1 MTYRY
6 LRNLRDSKAQKTS
19 ELDNLNLKKPS
30 FKNKADYREWCS
42 NNNTD
47 HVFYSCVEGR
57 APSKRVSN
65 DNPVHKIHGVVADY
79 DSPLDWK
86 SFRNKLAN
94 ACVGIPFPTWASRT
108 QSGYLRLVWEF
119 DSSIP
124 IDPSMYDSFMG
135 YINKSLKM
143 DKLFAGFDKTSL
155 KPNQYFELGEDWIK
169 TGDEIP
175 TDVVHAC
182 LSKAVSSKP
191 PESSDTSVP
200 LDVVAPEVESRFPN
214 RWFGEFEVG
223 ARGPL
228 FWIDDGIDRDGC
240 QVVEDGVVCYSDRA
254 GKGFMSWG
262 DIFGGSF
269 VKDYETK
276 KLSTLLDEYWFN
288 GKTFFKLL
296 YGNAVS
302 IPKEQLLLELRQA
315 GFSVRVRR
323 GRAISEV
330 EEALL
335 TVSNNNRIDEIA
347 PVVFSSERI
356 VSYNATRILN
366 CSNLVPVEPDS
377 DGDPA
382 KWPFLHQWL
391 NQLFANSSKNSA
403 LDYFYSWMQRFY
415 TAVLDRVPLQG
426 QALLLVGPTG
436 RGKSLLSNKI
446 ISGLVGGFSDASDYL
461 SGQTKFNKDLGRVAS
476 WVIDDT
482 TSAASFQDQRRATE
496 LLKRAVANPR
506 VEYMAKYADAMS
518 IPWTGRVILS
528 LNMDANSLSVI
539 PSLDTSN
546 RDKLMALLISDK
558 STNSFPANAQLE
570 ATIEQEL
577 PHFGKFLL
585 DWKVPQEVGDV
596 GRFGVKSYIDP
607 TIADAAYDNSSRS
620 SIAELVEFFSKR
632 CREVYPEMGR
642 WSGTLTEFQVM
653 IHDLNNGRDVGSSRN
668 LEFCRRGMI
677 TLEEASRVNNKIRPV
692 ISHGQGGGK
701 LWSIDLSENYD
712 IGYKADDKRRSSDQ
726 EAGTLR

>member
-1 MTYRY
+1 
-6 LRNLRDSKAQKTS
+6 
-19 ELDNLNLKKPS
+19 
-30 FKNKADYREWCS
+30 
-42 NNNTD
+42 
-47 HVFYSCVEGR
+47 
-57 APSKRVSN
+57 
-65 DNPVHKIHGVVADY
+65 
-79 DSPLDWK
+79 
-86 SFRNKLAN
+86 
-94 ACVGIPFPTWASRT
+94 
-108 QSGYLRLVWEF
+108 
-119 DSSIP
+119 
-124 IDPSMYDSFMG
+124 MYDSFMG

-546 RDKLMALLISDK
+546 RDKLMALLISNK
-558 STNSFPANAQLE
+558 STNSFPANSQLE

-585 DWKVPQEVGDV
+585 DWKVPKEVEDV
-596 GRFGVKSYIDP
+596 GRFGVQSYIDP

-620 SIAELVEFFSKR
+620 SIAELVEFFAKR
-632 CREVYPEMGR
+632 CREIHPDMGK

-653 IHDLNNGRDVGSSRN
+653 VHELNNGRDVGSSRN

-677 TLEEASRVNNKIRPV
+677 TLEEASRVNDKIRPV
-692 ISHGQGGGK
+692 ISRGQGGGK

-712 IGYKADDKRRSSDQ
+712 IGYTADDKRGHSDK
-726 EAGTLR
+726 EAGALR

>member
-6 LRNLRDSKAQKTS
+6 LRNLRDSKTQKVS
-19 ELDNLNLKKPS
+19 RLDNQKITKPN
-30 FKNKADYREWCS
+30 FKSKADYREWCS
-42 NNNTD
+42 NSDTD

-79 DSPLDWK
+79 DAPVNWK
-86 SFRNKLAN
+86 TFQNNLAN
-94 ACVGIPFPTWASRT
+94 ACASVPTPTWASRT
-108 QSGYLRLVWEF
+108 QSDYLRLVWEF
-119 DSSIP
+119 ESAIP
-124 IDPSMYDSFMG
+124 IDPSMYDSF
-135 YINKSLKM
+135 INYMNKALKM
-143 DKLFAGFDKTSL
+143 DKLFAGFDKTSF

-169 TGDEIP
+169 TGDETP
-175 TDVVHAC
+175 TSVVHSC
-182 LSKAVSSKP
+182 LSKAVASKP
-191 PESSDTSVP
+191 PESSDTSIP
-200 LDVVAPEVESRFPN
+200 LDVVAEEVESRFPN
-214 RWFGEFEVG
+214 RWFGDFEVG

-228 FWIDDGIDRDGC
+228 FWIDDGINRDGC
-240 QVVEDGVVCYSDRA
+240 QVVEDGIVCYSDRA
-254 GKGFMSWG
+254 GKGFMSWS
-262 DIFGGSF
+262 DIFGNSF

-276 KLSTLLDEYWFN
+276 KLANLLDEYWFN
-288 GKTFFKLL
+288 GKSFFKLL

-335 TVSNNNRIDEIA
+335 TISNNNRIDEIA
-347 PVVFSSERI
+347 PVVFSNERI
-356 VSYNATRILN
+356 VSYNASRILN
-366 CSNLVPVEPDS
+366 CSNLVPVDPDS
-377 DGDPA
+377 DGDPS

-391 NQLFANSSKNSA
+391 NQLFVNSSKNSA

-461 SGQTKFNKDLGRVAS
+461 SGQTKFNKDLGKVAS

-546 RDKLMALLISDK
+546 RDKLMALLIADS
-558 STNSFPANAQLE
+558 STTSFPPNAQLE

-585 DWKVPQEVGDV
+585 DWKIPKEVEDV
-596 GRFGVKSYIDP
+596 GRFGVKSYIEP

-620 SIAELVEFFSKR
+620 SIAELVEFFAKR
-632 CREVYPEMGR
+632 CREVYPDLDL
-642 WSGTLTEFQVM
+642 WSGTLTEFQVAL
-653 IHDLNNGRDVGSSRN
+653 HELNNGRDVGSSRN

-692 ISHGQGGGK
+692 ISQGQGGGK
-701 LWSIDLSENYD
+701 LWSIDLSEIYD
-712 IGYKADDKRRSSDQ
+712 IGYTADDKRRSSDQ

>member
-6 LRNLRDSKAQKTS
+6 LRNLRDTKTTKADDLSKLPT
-19 ELDNLNLKKPS
+19 KKPK
-30 FKNKADYREWCS
+30 FKSKADYREWCADPKT
-42 NNNTD
+42 N
-47 HVFYSCVEGR
+47 HVFYSTVEGR
-57 APSKRVSN
+57 APSKRIGG
-65 DNPVHKIHGVVADY
+65 DNPPHKIYGIVADY
-79 DSPLDWK
+79 DAPVEWG
-86 SFRNKLAN
+86 SFKTKLEAS
-94 ACVGIPFPTWASRT
+94 CSGTMKPTWSSKT
-108 QSGYLRLVWEF
+108 YSGYLRLVWEF
-119 DSSIP
+119 ETAIP
-124 IDPSMYDSFMG
+124 IDPSMFDSFMANMNRTLR
-135 YINKSLKM
+135 I
-143 DKLFAGFDKTSL
+143 DKLFAGFDVTSL
-155 KPNQYFELGEDWIK
+155 RANQYFELGEGWDQTNGQVPADI
-169 TGDEIP
+169 
-175 TDVVHAC
+175 VHAA
-182 LSKAVSSKP
+182 LTKAVTSKP
-191 PESSDTSVP
+191 PESSDTTIP
-200 LDVVAPEVESRFPN
+200 LVVISEEVESRFPN
-214 RWFGEFEVG
+214 RWMGDFEVG
-223 ARGPL
+223 SRGPL
-228 FWIDDGIDRDGC
+228 FWIDDGINRDGC
-240 QVVEDGVVCYSDRA
+240 QVVEDGIVCYSDRA
-254 GKGFMSWG
+254 GKGFMSWA
-262 DIFGGSF
+262 DIFGSAF

-276 KLSTLLDEYWFN
+276 KLANLLDEYWFN
-288 GKTFFKLL
+288 GKCFYKLL

-302 IPKEQLLLELRQA
+302 IPKDQLLLELRQA
-315 GFSVRVRR
+315 GFSTRVKK
-323 GRAISEV
+323 GQGVSEV
-330 EEALL
+330 ENAWL
-335 TVSNNNRIDEIA
+335 TISNNNRIDDIA
-347 PVVFSSERI
+347 PVIFSKERI
-356 VSYNATRILN
+356 VSYNASRILN
-366 CSNLVPVEPDS
+366 CSNLVPVDPDS

-391 NQLFANSSKNSA
+391 NQLFVDSSENSA

-415 TAVLDRVPLQG
+415 TAVLERQQMQG

-539 PSLDTSN
+539 PSLDSSN
-546 RDKLMALLISDK
+546 RDKLMALLISEK
-558 STNSFPANAQLE
+558 STKSFPPNMQLE

-585 DWKVPQEVGDV
+585 DWKVPEEVADV
-596 GRFGVKSYIDP
+596 GRFGVKSYIDS

-632 CREVYPEMGR
+632 CREIHPDMGK
-642 WSGTLTEFQVM
+642 WWGTLTEFQVM

-677 TLEEASRVNNKIRPV
+677 TLEEGSRVNKNIRPV
-692 ISHGQGGGK
+692 TSEGRGGGK
-701 LWSIDLSENYD
+701 VWSIDLAEIYD
-712 IGYKADDKRRSSDQ
+712 IGYKANDGRRSSDQ

>member
-19 ELDNLNLKKPS
+19 ELDNLKLKKPT

-79 DSPLDWK
+79 DSPIDWK

-124 IDPSMYDSFMG
+124 IDPSMYDSFMD
-135 YINKSLKM
+135 YVNKSLKM

-169 TGDEIP
+169 TGDATP

-200 LDVVAPEVESRFPN
+200 IDVVAPEVESRFPN

-262 DIFGGSF
+262 DIFGSSF

-330 EEALL
+330 EEAVL

-347 PVVFSSERI
+347 PVVFSSDRI

-377 DGDPA
+377 DGDPS

-391 NQLFANSSKNSA
+391 NQLFVNSSKNSA
-403 LDYFYSWMQRFY
+403 LDYFYSWLQRFY

-546 RDKLMALLISDK
+546 RDKLMALLISNK
-558 STNSFPANAQLE
+558 STNSFPANSQLE

-585 DWKVPQEVGDV
+585 DWKVPKEVEDV
-596 GRFGVKSYIDP
+596 GRFGVQSYIDP

-620 SIAELVEFFSKR
+620 SIAELVEFFAKR
-632 CREVYPEMGR
+632 CREIHPDMDR

-692 ISHGQGGGK
+692 MSQGQGGGK

-712 IGYKADDKRRSSDQ
+712 IGYAADDKRGHSDK
-726 EAGTLR
+726 EAGALR

>member
-1 MTYRY
+1 
-6 LRNLRDSKAQKTS
+6 
-19 ELDNLNLKKPS
+19 
-30 FKNKADYREWCS
+30 
-42 NNNTD
+42 
-47 HVFYSCVEGR
+47 
-57 APSKRVSN
+57 
-65 DNPVHKIHGVVADY
+65 
-79 DSPLDWK
+79 
-86 SFRNKLAN
+86 
-94 ACVGIPFPTWASRT
+94 
-108 QSGYLRLVWEF
+108 
-119 DSSIP
+119 
-124 IDPSMYDSFMG
+124 MYDSFMG

-169 TGDEIP
+169 TGDAIP

-546 RDKLMALLISDK
+546 RDKLMALLISNK
-558 STNSFPANAQLE
+558 STNSFPANSQLE

-585 DWKVPQEVGDV
+585 DWKVPKEVEDV
-596 GRFGVKSYIDP
+596 GRFGVQSFIDP

-620 SIAELVEFFSKR
+620 SIAELVEFFAKR
-632 CREVYPEMGR
+632 CREIHPDMGK

-677 TLEEASRVNNKIRPV
+677 TLEEASRVNDKIRPV
-692 ISHGQGGGK
+692 MSYGQGGGK

-712 IGYKADDKRRSSDQ
+712 IGYAADDKRGHSDK
-726 EAGTLR
+726 EAGALR

>member
-6 LRNLRDSKAQKTS
+6 LRNLRDSKAEKSSKLHGLQLS
-19 ELDNLNLKKPS
+19 KPK

-42 NNNTD
+42 KPTTD

-65 DNPVHKIHGVVADY
+65 DNPVHMIHGVVADY
-79 DSPLDWK
+79 DSPINWK
-86 SFRNKLAN
+86 DFEKKLEKL
-94 ACVGIPFPTWASRT
+94 CVSTPPPTWASRT

-119 DSSIP
+119 DSPIP
-124 IDPSMYDSFMG
+124 IDPSMYESFMRQ
-135 YINKSLKM
+135 INKSLKM

-169 TGDEIP
+169 TGCP
-175 TDVVHAC
+175 LTSDVVHTC
-182 LSKAVSSKP
+182 LSKAVSLKP
-191 PESSDTSVP
+191 PESSDTAIP
-200 LDVVAPEVESRFPN
+200 LDVVATEVESRFPN

-223 ARGPL
+223 SRGPL

-240 QVVEDGVVCYSDRA
+240 QVVEDGIVCYSDRA
-254 GKGFMSWG
+254 GQGFMSWS
-262 DIFGGSF
+262 DIFGGAF

-288 GKTFFKLL
+288 GRSFFKLL

-323 GRAISEV
+323 GRSISEV
-330 EEALL
+330 DEALL
-335 TVSNNNRIDEIA
+335 SISNNNRIDDIA
-347 PVVFSSERI
+347 PVVFSSDRI
-356 VSYNATRILN
+356 VSYNGSRILN
-366 CSNLVPVEPDS
+366 CSNLVPVDPDS

-382 KWPFLHQWL
+382 KWPFIHQWL
-391 NQLFANSSKNSA
+391 NQLFVDSSETPA

-415 TAVLDRVPLQG
+415 TAVLERIPLQG

-518 IPWTGRVILS
+518 LPWTGRVTLS

-546 RDKLMALLISDK
+546 RDKLMALLISTK
-558 STNSFPANAQLE
+558 STKSFPPNSQLE

-585 DWKVPQEVGDV
+585 DWKIPKPIEDV
-596 GRFGVKSYIDP
+596 GRFGVKSFIDL

-620 SIAELVEFFSKR
+620 SIAELVEFFCKR
-632 CREVYPEMGR
+632 CREIAPDEAK
-642 WSGTLTEFQVM
+642 WKGTLTEFQVQ
-653 IHDLNNGRDVGSSRN
+653 IHELNNGRDVGSSRN

-677 TLEEASRVNNKIRPV
+677 TLEEGSRVNKNIRPV
-692 ISHGQGGGK
+692 ISEGRGGGK
-701 LWSIDLSENYD
+701 VWSIDLNEIYD
-712 IGYKADDKRRSSDQ
+712 IGYKAND
-726 EAGTLR
+726 

>member
-19 ELDNLNLKKPS
+19 ELDNLKLKKPT

-94 ACVGIPFPTWASRT
+94 ACVGIPLPTWASRT

-169 TGDEIP
+169 TGDAIP

-377 DGDPA
+377 DGDPS

-546 RDKLMALLISDK
+546 RDKLMALLISNK
-558 STNSFPANAQLE
+558 STNSFPANSQLE

-585 DWKVPQEVGDV
+585 DWKVPKEVEDV
-596 GRFGVKSYIDP
+596 GRFGVQSYIDP

-620 SIAELVEFFSKR
+620 SIAELVEFFAKR
-632 CREVYPEMGR
+632 CREIHPDMGK

-653 IHDLNNGRDVGSSRN
+653 VHELNNGRDVGSSRN

-692 ISHGQGGGK
+692 MSQGQGGGK

-712 IGYKADDKRRSSDQ
+712 IGYTADDKRGHSDK
-726 EAGTLR
+726 EAGALR

>member
-6 LRNLRDSKAQKTS
+6 LRNLRDSKAQKAS
-19 ELDNLNLKKPS
+19 GLDNLKLAKPT

-42 NNNTD
+42 NSNTD

-65 DNPVHKIHGVVADY
+65 DNPVHKIYGVVADY
-79 DSPLDWK
+79 DSPVDWK

-94 ACVGIPFPTWASRT
+94 ACASIPTPTWASRT

-119 DSSIP
+119 EAVIP

-135 YINKSLKM
+135 YINKALKM

-191 PESSDTSVP
+191 PESSDTSIP
-200 LDVVAPEVESRFPN
+200 LDVVASEVESRFPN

-228 FWIDDGIDRDGC
+228 FWIDDGINRDGC
-240 QVVEDGVVCYSDRA
+240 QIVEDGIVCYSDRA
-254 GKGFMSWG
+254 GKGFMSWS
-262 DIFGGSF
+262 DIFGSSF

-276 KLSTLLDEYWFN
+276 KLANLLDEYWFN

-347 PVVFSSERI
+347 PVVFSNERI
-356 VSYNATRILN
+356 VSYNASRILN
-366 CSNLVPVEPDS
+366 CSNLVPVDPDS
-377 DGDPA
+377 DGDPS
-382 KWPFLHQWL
+382 KWPFLHQWF
-391 NQLFANSSKNSA
+391 NQLFVNSSKNPA

-585 DWKVPQEVGDV
+585 DWKVPQAVEDV

-620 SIAELVEFFSKR
+620 SIAELVEFFAKR

>member
-19 ELDNLNLKKPS
+19 ELDNLKLKKPA

-65 DNPVHKIHGVVADY
+65 DNPAHKIHGVVADY

-94 ACVGIPFPTWASRT
+94 ACVGIPLPTWASRT

-143 DKLFAGFDKTSL
+143 DKLFAGFDKTSF

-169 TGDEIP
+169 TGDAIP

-546 RDKLMALLISDK
+546 RDKLMALLISNK
-558 STNSFPANAQLE
+558 STNSFPANSQLE

-585 DWKVPQEVGDV
+585 DWKVPKEVEDV
-596 GRFGVKSYIDP
+596 GRFGVQSYIDP

-620 SIAELVEFFSKR
+620 SIAELVEFFAKR
-632 CREVYPEMGR
+632 CREIHPDMGR

-653 IHDLNNGRDVGSSRN
+653 VHELNNGRDVGSSRN

-677 TLEEASRVNNKIRPV
+677 TLEEASRVNDKIRPV
-692 ISHGQGGGK
+692 ISRGQGGGK

-712 IGYKADDKRRSSDQ
+712 IGYTADDKRGHSDK
-726 EAGTLR
+726 EAGALR

>member
-6 LRNLRDSKAQKTS
+6 LRNLRDSKAEKSSKLHGLQLS
-19 ELDNLNLKKPS
+19 KPK
-30 FKNKADYREWCS
+30 FKSKADYREWCS
-42 NNNTD
+42 KATTD

-79 DSPLDWK
+79 DSPIEWV
-86 SFRNKLAN
+86 SFEDKLEK
-94 ACVGIPFPTWASRT
+94 ACFSSPAPTWASRT
-108 QSGYLRLVWEF
+108 ESGYLRLVWEF
-119 DSSIP
+119 DSLLP
-124 IDPSMYDSFMG
+124 IDPPMYESFMK
-135 YINKSLKM
+135 YMNKALKM
-143 DKLFAGFDKTSL
+143 DKLFAGFDNTSL
-155 KPNQYFELGEDWIK
+155 RPNQYFELGEDWVK
-169 TGDEIP
+169 TGEQVTTEVI
-175 TDVVHAC
+175 HAC

-191 PESSDTSVP
+191 PESTDTSIP
-200 LDVVAPEVESRFPN
+200 LDVVSSEVESRFPN

-228 FWIDDGIDRDGC
+228 FWIDDGINRDGC
-240 QVVEDGVVCYSDRA
+240 QVVEDGIVCYSDRA
-254 GKGFMSWG
+254 GKGFMSWA
-262 DIFGGSF
+262 DIFGSAF

-276 KLSTLLDEYWFN
+276 KLASLLDEYWFN
-288 GKTFFKLL
+288 GKCFYKLL

-302 IPKEQLLLELRQA
+302 IPKDQLLLELRQA

-330 EEALL
+330 EEAVL
-335 TVSNNNRIDEIA
+335 TISNNNRIDDIA
-347 PVVFSSERI
+347 PVIFSKERI
-356 VSYNATRILN
+356 VSYNGSRILN
-366 CSNLVPVEPDS
+366 CSNLVPVDPDS

-391 NQLFANSSKNSA
+391 NQLFVDSSENSA

-415 TAVLDRVPLQG
+415 AAVLERQQMQG

-518 IPWTGRVILS
+518 LPWTGRVILS

-539 PSLDTSN
+539 PSLDSSN
-546 RDKLMALLISDK
+546 RDKLMALLISNK
-558 STNSFPANAQLE
+558 STKSFPPNTQLE

-585 DWKVPQEVGDV
+585 DWKVPEEVADV
-596 GRFGVKSYIDP
+596 GRFGVKSYIDS

-632 CREVYPEMGR
+632 CREIHPDMGK
-642 WSGTLTEFQVM
+642 WWGTLTEFQVQ
-653 IHDLNNGRDVGSSRN
+653 IHELNNGRDVGSSRN

-677 TLEEASRVNNKIRPV
+677 TLEEGSRVNKNIRPV
-692 ISHGQGGGK
+692 TSEGRGGGK
-701 LWSIDLSENYD
+701 VWSIDLAEIYD
-712 IGYKADDKRRSSDQ
+712 IGYKANDGRRSSDQ

>member
-6 LRNLRDSKAQKTS
+6 LRNLRDTKTSKTDDLSKFPTTKPKFKSKA
-19 ELDNLNLKKPS
+19 N
-30 FKNKADYREWCS
+30 YREWCS
-42 NNNTD
+42 DPKTN
-47 HVFYSCVEGR
+47 HVFYSTMEGR
-57 APSKRVSN
+57 APSKRISG
-65 DNPVHKIHGVVADY
+65 DNPVHKIHGIVADY
-79 DSPLDWK
+79 DSPIDWN
-86 SFRNKLAN
+86 SFEAKLNTSCA
-94 ACVGIPFPTWASRT
+94 GTIKPTWSSKT
-108 QSGYLRLVWEF
+108 YSGYLRLVWEF
-119 DSSIP
+119 EESIP
-124 IDPSMYDSFMG
+124 IDPSMFDSFISAM
-135 YINKSLKM
+135 NLTLKIS
-143 DKLFAGFDKTSL
+143 KLFAGFDTTSFRA
-155 KPNQYFELGEDWIK
+155 NQYFELGEDWQK
-169 TGDEIP
+169 TNDPVTMDI
-175 TDVVHAC
+175 VHAA
-182 LSKAVSSKP
+182 LSKAVNSKP
-191 PESSDTSVP
+191 PETSDTTIPISVI
-200 LDVVAPEVESRFPN
+200 AEEVESRFPN
-214 RWFGEFEVG
+214 RWFGDFEVG

-228 FWIDDGIDRDGC
+228 FWIDDGINRDGC
-240 QVVEDGVVCYSDRA
+240 QVVEDGIVCYSDRA
-254 GKGFMSWG
+254 GKGFMSWS
-262 DIFGGSF
+262 DIFGNSF

-276 KLSTLLDEYWFN
+276 KLANLLDEYWFN
-288 GKTFFKLL
+288 GKSFFKLL

-302 IPKEQLLLELRQA
+302 IPKDQLLLELRQA
-315 GFSVRVRR
+315 GFSTRVKK
-323 GRAISEV
+323 GQGVSEV
-330 EEALL
+330 ESAWL
-335 TVSNNNRIDEIA
+335 TISNNNRIDEIA
-347 PVVFSSERI
+347 PVVFSNERI
-356 VSYNATRILN
+356 VSYNASRILN
-366 CSNLVPVEPDS
+366 CSNLVPVDPDP
-377 DGDPA
+377 DGDPS

-391 NQLFANSSKNSA
+391 NQLFVNSSKNSA

-546 RDKLMALLISDK
+546 RDKLMALLIAES
-558 STNSFPANAQLE
+558 STTSFPPNAQLE
-570 ATIEQEL
+570 AIIEQEL

-585 DWKVPQEVGDV
+585 DWKVPQSVEDV
-596 GRFGVKSYIDP
+596 GRFGVRSYIDP

-620 SIAELVEFFSKR
+620 SIAELVEFFAKR
-632 CREVYPEMGR
+632 CREVYPDLDR
-642 WSGTLTEFQVM
+642 WSGTLTEFQVVV
-653 IHDLNNGRDVGSSRN
+653 HDLNNGRDVGSSRN

-692 ISHGQGGGK
+692 ISQGQGGGK
-701 LWSIDLSENYD
+701 LWSIDLSEKYD
-712 IGYKADDKRRSSDQ
+712 IGYQADDKRRASDQ
-726 EAGTLR
+726 TTGTLR

>member
-19 ELDNLNLKKPS
+19 KLDNLKLKKPT

-94 ACVGIPFPTWASRT
+94 ACVGIPLPTWASRT

-169 TGDEIP
+169 TGDAIP

-377 DGDPA
+377 DGDPS

-546 RDKLMALLISDK
+546 RDKLMALLISNK
-558 STNSFPANAQLE
+558 STNSFPANSQLE

-585 DWKVPQEVGDV
+585 DWKVPKEVEDV
-596 GRFGVKSYIDP
+596 GRFGVQSYIDP

-620 SIAELVEFFSKR
+620 SIAELVEFFAKR
-632 CREVYPEMGR
+632 CREIHPDMGK

-653 IHDLNNGRDVGSSRN
+653 VHELNNGRDVGSSRN

-692 ISHGQGGGK
+692 MSQGQGGGK

-712 IGYKADDKRRSSDQ
+712 IGYAADDKRGHSDK
-726 EAGTLR
+726 EAGALR

>member
-19 ELDNLNLKKPS
+19 ELDNLKLKKPS

-169 TGDEIP
+169 TGDAIP

-546 RDKLMALLISDK
+546 RDKLMALLISNK
-558 STNSFPANAQLE
+558 STNSFPANSQLE

-585 DWKVPQEVGDV
+585 DWKVPKEVEDV
-596 GRFGVKSYIDP
+596 GRFGVQSFIDP

-620 SIAELVEFFSKR
+620 SIAELVEFFAKR
-632 CREVYPEMGR
+632 CREIHPDMGK

-653 IHDLNNGRDVGSSRN
+653 VHELNNGRDVGSSRN

-677 TLEEASRVNNKIRPV
+677 TLEEASRVNDKIRPV
-692 ISHGQGGGK
+692 MSQGQGGGK

-712 IGYKADDKRRSSDQ
+712 IGYAADDKRGHSDK
-726 EAGTLR
+726 EAGALR